1 MRKKQAII
9 AICLIV
15 SIFCLSGCDNKI
27 ESDVKTAVSEP
38 AVIQTFDILDVL
50 DAEAQAVSA
59 KRPGN
64 ETKFF
69 ESWNDAVEYIGIVP
83 WNPFENAD
91 WLEKMN
97 CAGADIKD
105 PDTGVINH
113 CCLST
118 YGSDDGDAG
127 YASLQTGY
135 AFGKIRVVII
145 DYISASNF
153 SDNLDQYAMI
163 KYYNLYKE
171 NGNILAR
178 ECTGEN
184 QDYNCVVGVLN
195 SESAVSV
202 RIKLYKNNEIKYEI
216 SIVSLETKEDLKAPF
231 NRICT
236 ELYIP
241 LEYDTIMKETA
252 EKKESE
258 DLEDENTVYV
268 PKTEIDMIPVE
279 TDLDG
284 SHNGY
289 FVVTID
295 GKKYRYK
302 MASAQN
308 ESITAGDLVYK
319 WEDKGDTC
327 KFYEVKE
334 YPDLKR
340 LKCVHTENGF
350 KHDFVIMYA
359 APEALPEGTL
369 EEIINDGFV
378 VMKNGSVISGED
390 EWQEFVKK
398 TEVGETAE
406 INIAHYYTLTG
417 RMAKNLYELSKM
429 DYPTAYLHR
438 LKYDGNCFVFTPLQ
452 KIDGKYEIMPDN
464 ENDREQTY
472 KYMKHYTEKAPSDT
486 ALFTTFDKYVLV
498 NDDTVTWEDIW
509 NATIGI
515 TEGFWHTEVYN
526 KYDYK
531 DGANPEKLI
540 TVDTDY

>member
-59 KRPGN
+59 KRPGI

-83 WNPFENAD
+83 WNPFEKAD

-97 CAGADIKD
+97 CTGADIKD
-105 PDTGVINH
+105 PDTGVLNH
-113 CCLST
+113 CYLST

-178 ECTGEN
+178 ECTGES

-236 ELYIP
+236 ELCIP
-241 LEYDTIMKETA
+241 LEYDTVMKETA

-284 SHNGY
+284 SHNGN

-319 WEDKGDTC
+319 WEDKGDTY

-398 TEVGETAE
+398 TEIGETAE

-540 TVDTDY
+540 TVDIDY

>member
-59 KRPGN
+59 KRPGI

-105 PDTGVINH
+105 PDTGVLNH
-113 CCLST
+113 CYLSA

-153 SDNLDQYAMI
+153 SDNLDRYAMI

-236 ELYIP
+236 ELCIP
-241 LEYDTIMKETA
+241 LEYDTVMKETA

-289 FVVTID
+289 FVVTIY

-319 WEDKGDTC
+319 WEDKGDTY

-350 KHDFVIMYA
+350 KHDFVIMYT
-359 APEALPEGTL
+359 APGALPEGTL
-369 EEIINDGFV
+369 EELINDGFV